1 MIPVVRRICLALC
14 LALPCVAALSAVL
27 VWAPAIVS
35 LTVSILGV
43 SLLMAA
49 ETFHSKSAAAL
60 GGVLAMGGVFAW
72 ALAVT

>member
-1 MIPVVRRICLALC
+1 MIPAVRRISFAFCLT
-14 LALPCVAALSAVL
+14 LPCVAVLSTVL

-35 LTVSILGV
+35 LAAAILGAV
-43 SLLMAA
+43 LLMVA
-49 ETFHSKSAAAL
+49 ETFHSKITAVL